1 MATAKITGIIQ
12 AEKKEL
18 IGPLLQKA
26 NLTADD
32 VIDSAFTQ
40 WIRANLDLLA
50 DRERKQYQ
58 QFLITKNDSQGS

>member
-18 IGPLLQKA
+18 IDLLLQKA

-40 WIRANLDLLA
+40 WIRANLDLLT

-58 QFLITKNDSQGS
+58 QFLITKK